1 MKETRKG
8 KRKIMRAVR
17 EFQTINHLSIEP
29 VRLNTY
35 VGKEHGFWCE
45 DCAIQPQTK
54 LSLGQAID
62 ALWKTDCIKPQS
74 SKVTLRK
81 PLGPKILD
89 SSYFIFGNQSSG
101 LQFVNSTS
109 GEVTESIFD

>member
-35 VGKEHGFWCE
+35 PDRTVSLVLRLEWREENGADLTEWVEIPYYKGRSVRFIIVDMWE
-45 DCAIQPQTK
+45 AI
-54 LSLGQAID
+54 AEF
-62 ALWKTDCIKPQS
+62 
-74 SKVTLRK
+74 
-81 PLGPKILD
+81 LD
-89 SSYFIFGNQSSG
+89 G
-101 LQFVNSTS
+101 V
-109 GEVTESIFD
+109 V

>member
-35 VGKEHGFWCE
+35 PDRTVSLVLRLEWREENGADLTGRVEIPYYKGRSERFIRVDMWE
-45 DCAIQPQTK
+45 AI
-54 LSLGQAID
+54 AEF
-62 ALWKTDCIKPQS
+62 
-74 SKVTLRK
+74 
-81 PLGPKILD
+81 LD
-89 SSYFIFGNQSSG
+89 G
-101 LQFVNSTS
+101 V
-109 GEVTESIFD
+109 V

>member
-35 VGKEHGFWCE
+35 PDRTVSLVLRLEWREENGTDLTEWVDIPYYTGRSERIIRVDMWE
-45 DCAIQPQTK
+45 AI
-54 LSLGQAID
+54 AEF
-62 ALWKTDCIKPQS
+62 
-74 SKVTLRK
+74 
-81 PLGPKILD
+81 LD
-89 SSYFIFGNQSSG
+89 G
-101 LQFVNSTS
+101 V
-109 GEVTESIFD
+109 V

>member
-35 VGKEHGFWCE
+35 PDRTVSLVLRLEWCE
-45 DCAIQPQTK
+45 ENGADLTEWVEIPYYKGRSERFIRVDMWEAI
-54 LSLGQAID
+54 AEF
-62 ALWKTDCIKPQS
+62 
-74 SKVTLRK
+74 
-81 PLGPKILD
+81 LD
-89 SSYFIFGNQSSG
+89 G
-101 LQFVNSTS
+101 V
-109 GEVTESIFD
+109 V